1 MIRSAFLAL
10 LLALGA
16 APATAQPAAVITDR
30 ANAFAV
36 VNAEVAKMAT
46 FAEARRKVERDVFFL
61 SEEGKRVCLNG
72 HHQASTVADNAALS
86 RLRQGVTLPLDQLP
100 LKPQELQGRFTPAL
114 WAQLVA
120 QGHLAAYFAAVGKL
134 SETDN
139 LLAGHETALN
149 TRRTTGR
156 C

>member
-1 MIRSAFLAL
+1 MIRSAFLSL

-16 APATAQPAAVITDR
+16 APATAQPITDR
-30 ANAFAV
+30 NAALAF
-36 VNAEVAKMAT
+36 VNAQTANMAT

-61 SEEGKRVCLNG
+61 SEEGKRVCLDG
-72 HHQASTVADNAALS
+72 HHQASAVADNAALS

-139 LLAGHETALN
+139 LLASHERELGKRHAS
-149 TRRTTGR
+149 GQ
-156 C
+156 CG